1 MTYSICNVKRERNM
15 SSLIRFFLL
24 VTFTVFSTQGFS
36 EENLTNTTAT
46 IVTNK
51 GDIAIELFDQE
62 APITVKNFIDYAKE
76 GFYNNTIFHRVIP
89 NFMIQGGG
97 FTEQL
102 ARKPTKKPINNEA
115 KANIANLRGTL
126 AMARTQNPHSAT
138 SQFFINVVDNHYL
151 NKNSQS
157 AGYAVFGK
165 VLQGM
170 DIVDGISTV
179 KTGNKSGM
187 QNVPVEPVIIKEISI
202 N

>member
-1 MTYSICNVKRERNM
+1 MTF
-15 SSLIRFFLL
+15 IRIFLL
-24 VTFTVFSTQGFS
+24 AALAV
-36 EENLTNTTAT
+36 LTTHAYSDDATPNTTAT

-51 GDIAIELFDQE
+51 GNISIELFNQD
-62 APITVKNFIDYAKE
+62 APNTVKNFVAYANE
-76 GFYNNTIFHRVIP
+76 GFYSDTIFHRVIP

-97 FTEQL
+97 FTQQL

-115 KANIANLRGTL
+115 KANVPNLRGTL

-151 NKNSQS
+151 NKNSRS

-165 VLQGM
+165 VLKGM

-187 QNVPVEPVIIKEISI
+187 QNVPIDPVVIKKITI